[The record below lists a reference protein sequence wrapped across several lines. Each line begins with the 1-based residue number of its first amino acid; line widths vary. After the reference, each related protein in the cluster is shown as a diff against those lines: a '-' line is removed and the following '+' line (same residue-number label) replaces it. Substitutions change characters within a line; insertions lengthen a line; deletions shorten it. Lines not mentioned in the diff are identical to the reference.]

1 MTILYSG
8 SATVTA
14 TELFLTTNTTTIS
27 AKTDVG
33 PVQLFLDLSTLVA
46 GDQFE
51 LTTYEK
57 CRTGDAQ
64 VVVDRRVVSDKQ
76 ASPLSPQP
84 ALQLEVGWDIG
95 LKKLSATDRV
105 IGWSIRKS

>member
-1 MTILYSG
+1 MSILYSG

-14 TELFLTTNTTTIS
+14 VELFLTTNTTTIS

-46 GDQFE
+46 GDQF
-51 LTTYEK
+51 LLRTYEK
-57 CRTGDAQ
+57 CRAADPQ
-64 VVVDRRVVSDKQ
+64 ILVDTRLICDKQ
-76 ASPLSPQP
+76 ATPGSVPF
-84 ALQLEVGWDIG
+84 AVQLEVGWDMS
-95 LKKLSATDRV
+95 LQKLSATDRI